1 MWQLK
6 PAQTPNVTH
15 NKNPMANALGRPLVQ
30 RSKWPPRQP
39 RNATPHCGA
48 AACSRRPTAS
58 PSPMQC
64 TTTLSS
70 GAQYTSSPSE
80 WGHESSDVSDP
91 RHPTFERCG
100 ASAPHRPTPTQSRC
114 AGSAPEKPID
124 LQATTA
130 APSPKPSAHTGA
142 HSPDRNTSSLP
153 TPSML
158 GAPPAPNKRNAPA

>member
-1 MWQLK
+1 MQK
-6 PAQTPNVTH
+6 PVQTPNAIGNRTQWL
-15 NKNPMANALGRPLVQ
+15 ARLGARPPQ
-30 RSKWPPRQP
+30 RSTRLPRQP

-48 AACSRRPTAS
+48 AAFSARPTAS

-80 WGHESSDVSDP
+80 CGHESSEVSDP
-91 RHPTFERCG
+91 RHPTFDRCG
-100 ASAPHRPTPTQSRC
+100 APTPHNPAPTQSLRT
-114 AGSAPEKPID
+114 GSAPEKPID
-124 LQATTA
+124 LHATTA

-142 HSPDRNTSSLP
+142 HAPDRNTSSLP

-158 GAPPAPNKRNAPA
+158 GAPPAANRRNAPP